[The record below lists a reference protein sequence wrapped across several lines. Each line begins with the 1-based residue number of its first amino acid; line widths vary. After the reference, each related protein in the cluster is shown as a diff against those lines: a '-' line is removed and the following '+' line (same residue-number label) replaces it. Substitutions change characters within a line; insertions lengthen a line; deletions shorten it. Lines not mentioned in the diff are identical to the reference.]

1 MKNQNKLT
9 PEQKWEKATL
19 ANNFIFYKVMRD
31 HPDACKHLLE
41 MLLKIKIEKM
51 EMHNEE
57 VIEIEN
63 GAKGIRL
70 DVYVKDNGR
79 MFDIE
84 LQVANTEDLP
94 ERARYYS
101 SLMALDS
108 LKSGEIYSELC
119 DSHVVFICMSDIFH
133 NDLPVCTFENVCLE
147 DGKTKLNDRDYK
159 HFFIAPTCAKM
170 IENEEVKSFFE
181 FLISNRAKNKYTA
194 VLKNYVTDAKLN
206 MNYKRQFMEWE
217 RQRAYDF
224 KYGYNSGKAE
234 GIIAGRKAGL
244 EEGKKAGLEDG
255 KKKGLA
261 EGKLES
267 AKNALAMGLSVE
279 QVEKIT
285 RLPAEQIEELQ
296 KEVSVQA

>member
-1 MKNQNKLT
+1 MKNQKRLT

-31 HPDACKHLLE
+31 HPQACQHLLE
-41 MLLKIKIEKM
+41 MLLKIKIQKM

-70 DVYVKDNGR
+70 DVYVKDTGR
-79 MFDIE
+79 IFDIE
-84 LQVANTEDLP
+84 LQVANTEELP

-119 DSHVVFICMSDIFH
+119 DSHVVFICMSDIFLK
-133 NDLPVCTFENVCLE
+133 DLPVYTFEDVCLE
-147 DGKTKLNDRDYK
+147 DGVTKLNDRDYK

-170 IENEEVKSFFE
+170 FEDEELKSFFV
-181 FLISNRAKNKYTA
+181 FLISNRAKNKYTND
-194 VLKNYVTDAKLN
+194 LKNYVTDAKLN

-224 KYGYNSGKAE
+224 RYGYTN
-234 GIIAGRKAGL
+234 GIA
-244 EEGKKAGLEDG
+244 DG
-255 KKKGLA
+255 KKQGFADGKKQGIA
-261 EGKLES
+261 EGKIEAALTLVKKKKATPEQAAKDVDVPLE
-267 AKNALAMGLSVE
+267 AVL
-279 QVEKIT
+279 EKLNKAT
-285 RLPAEQIEELQ
+285 
-296 KEVSVQA
+296 